1 MSKRSRHPHDTPPRR
16 ADQTGASDPAS
27 IPSTLDPNLDT
38 DAGDLERELELEMG
52 QTERDLHVA
61 TEEDNP
67 EDEISEEVQRAA
79 ESLPSDT
86 PVDRADQ
93 TDKRMENP
101 PNGSDL

>member
-1 MSKRSRHPHDTPPRR
+1 MSKTTRTTPPETP
-16 ADQTGASDPAS
+16 DDTGASDPRS

-38 DAGDLERELELEMG
+38 ENLDLELDDDLSDVEREG
-52 QTERDLHVA
+52 RGGTEDVLP
-61 TEEDNP
+61 EE
-67 EDEISEEVQRAA
+67 EISEEVQRAA
-79 ESLPSDT
+79 EELPADT

>member
-1 MSKRSRHPHDTPPRR
+1 MSKTSRHPQDTR
-16 ADQTGASDPAS
+16 ARQQGDQTGASDPES

-38 DAGDLERELELEMG
+38 DAIDLERELG
-52 QTERDLHVA
+52 QAERDLHTA

>member
-1 MSKRSRHPHDTPPRR
+1 MSKTSRHPHDTPSRQG
-16 ADQTGASDPAS
+16 DKTGASDPES

-38 DAGDLERELELEMG
+38 DASDLERELG
-52 QTERDLHVA
+52 QAERDLHVA
-61 TEEDNP
+61 EEDNP
-67 EDEISEEVQRAA
+67 EDEISDEVQRAA